1 MIHRFRR
8 FTPKAFQNFSLGLP
22 QPQECRSFFETKT
35 LKAFA
40 NPGLSTPNVLF
51 NSDPGRHNPEPKTT
65 STLKALAN
73 TLKGDL
79 NVPIT
84 S

>member
-1 MIHRFRR
+1 
-8 FTPKAFQNFSLGLP
+8 LL
-22 QPQECRSFFETKT
+22 QPQAISRFETKT

-51 NSDPGRHNPEPKTT
+51 NSGPGRHNPEPKTT

-73 TLKGDL
+73 
-79 NVPIT
+79 NNY
-84 S
+84 